1 MIRVKKHL
9 FVSLFL
15 SSTCASLALAQPSS
29 VNEPVAIKEILSSD
43 KAWDGSDLPG
53 FNTGTP
59 ELKVLTYKIAPGA
72 KTPVHIHTMNGA
84 GYMLSGELTMYAT
97 EDTKGGFENPSK
109 VKKIVLKAG
118 EAWTEGVNVWHY
130 GENNGPDDVSFV
142 LVFAGEKGTRPTL
155 SAPLK

>member
-1 MIRVKKHL
+1 MICLKKHL
-9 FVSLFL
+9 FLSLML
-15 SSTCASLALAQPSS
+15 ASTSISLALAKPSAA
-29 VNEPVAIKEILSSD
+29 NEPVTIKEILSSD

-53 FNTGTP
+53 FNTGRP

-97 EDTKGGFENPSK
+97 EDTKGGFEDPLK
-109 VKKIVLKAG
+109 VKKIALKAG

-130 GENNGPDDVSFV
+130 GENNGTDDVTFV

-155 SAPLK
+155 SAPVK